1 MSFSLDTNQ
10 QSHLLI
16 ILNDIN
22 RLIYDAANAAAAA
35 AAAAAATT
43 NSGSLKPKGGG
54 RGSRSKLAATDSNN
68 NNNNNVSAVVAAAAS
83 LPDEIT
89 GFDQMNRQNLANFV
103 VNTNQY
109 FKEFFRFASVLIG
122 KCSLRCSV

>member
-35 AAAAAATT
+35 AAAAAAPTT

-68 NNNNNVSAVVAAAAS
+68 NTNVSAVVAAS

-122 KCSLRCSV
+122 KCALRCSV

>member
-35 AAAAAATT
+35 AAAAATT

-68 NNNNNVSAVVAAAAS
+68 NTNVSAVVAAAS

-122 KCSLRCSV
+122 KCALCV

>member
-1 MSFSLDTNQ
+1 MMSFSLDTNQ

-22 RLIYDAANAAAAA
+22 RFIYDANANVHSAAV
-35 AAAAAATT
+35 AAT
-43 NSGSLKPKGGG
+43 SLSAPLKLKGG
-54 RGSRSKLAATDSNN
+54 SRKQLAADS
-68 NNNNNVSAVVAAAAS
+68 SGLVVGGTAQTCS

-103 VNTNQY
+103 LNTNQY
-109 FKEFFRFASVLIG
+109 FKGFFKFASVLIG
-122 KCSLRCSV
+122 K

>member
-1 MSFSLDTNQ
+1 MMSFSLDTNQ

-22 RLIYDAANAAAAA
+22 RLIFDANAVQTAG
-35 AAAAAATT
+35 TS
-43 NSGSLKPKGGG
+43 SGPLKLKGGQLG
-54 RGSRSKLAATDSNN
+54 RAASRKLGVADINMVGS
-68 NNNNNVSAVVAAAAS
+68 AS

-103 VNTNQY
+103 LNTNQY
-109 FKEFFRFASVLIG
+109 FKGFFKYASVLIG
-122 KCSLRCSV
+122 M